1 MATEVIIN
9 DGGAPAR
16 IFPFTANE
24 TIAAGDALSV
34 IANGTLGFPAASGS
48 HIIGVALTAATSG
61 NLVNVVTG
69 RGVILKVNTL
79 GTITTGEELNA
90 GTGGKFIS
98 HNGSGVKVAQ
108 ALEADGSDDICK
120 VILY

>member
-69 RGVILKVNTL
+69 RGVILKVNTV
-79 GTITTGEELNA
+79 GTITAGEELNA
-90 GTGGKFIS
+90 HDTGKFVS
-98 HNGSGVKVAQ
+98 HNSSGVKVAQ
-108 ALEADGSDDICK
+108 ALEADGADDVCK